1 MDHLNNEQKIKLSKK
16 GQIHFENVD
25 FYLDLFAH
33 IKYYRQKA
41 GITQEELASRAELSR
56 PFLSALESKTQ
67 VRGMTMETFFN
78 ICRAL
83 DVPPA
88 KFFEPLP

>member
-1 MDHLNNEQKIKLSKK
+1 MTDPKETPGSSAGKK
-16 GQIHFENVD
+16 GTIDFENVD
-25 FYLDLFAH
+25 FYLDLYAH

-41 GITQEELASRAELSR
+41 GMRQEDLAAKAGISR
-56 PFLSALESKTQ
+56 PYLSSLESSTK
-67 VRGMTMETFFN
+67 VRGLNMETFYN

-83 DVPPA
+83 EMPPS

>member
-1 MDHLNNEQKIKLSKK
+1 MTVSKETPGSSAGKK
-16 GQIHFENVD
+16 GTIDFENVD
-25 FYLDLFAH
+25 LYLDLYAH

-41 GITQEELASRAELSR
+41 GLRQEDLAAMAGISR
-56 PFLSALESKTQ
+56 PYLSSLESSTK
-67 VRGMTMETFFN
+67 VRGLNMETFFN

-83 DVPPA
+83 GLPPS